1 MSTVDTI
8 MAGLAGTIDL
18 SGVAI
23 ASSFYWPAYMF
34 LAGIAYGVAPTISHL
49 LATKNMRF
57 MQQSLFNYYC
67 GYSESVAPDIQV
79 RSF

>member
-57 MQQSLFNYYC
+57 MQQSLFNAMLVI
-67 GYSESVAPDIQV
+67 SVFGSLVSQLNIN
-79 RSF
+79 